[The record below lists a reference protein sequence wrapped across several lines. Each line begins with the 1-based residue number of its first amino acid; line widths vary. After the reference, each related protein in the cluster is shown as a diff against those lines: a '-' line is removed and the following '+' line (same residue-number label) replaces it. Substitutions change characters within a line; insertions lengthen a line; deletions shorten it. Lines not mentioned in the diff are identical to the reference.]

1 MSARRTQKRG
11 RAGFTL
17 AEVLVATMLLAIVMT
32 AVYTLFSSVITSWRI
47 AESGFDVHQEA
58 RNFLSLFTRECGNI
72 TARAAHLFEGKDDT
86 LTLFVVSEP
95 INLEEGEGRRL
106 MRVEYT
112 YSRTKGVVEREEAF
126 IEAPLPNVPPEDR
139 PVDRGRIKT
148 GKKFEADVAEN
159 VTRFGL
165 RYIWIPAPPERDPKL
180 PPEPQEPIIVE
191 RHEEKW
197 GLPQAIEVT
206 IETADPQLK
215 DSEPYALRARIP
227 IRTANQRRS
236 REDLMKML
244 GTAE

>member
-1 MSARRTQKRG
+1 MSARRTFAR
-11 RAGFTL
+11 RRDGFTL

-32 AVYTLFSSVITSWRI
+32 AVYTLFNSVIISWRV

-58 RNFLSLFTRECGNI
+58 RNFLTLFTRECGNI
-72 TARAAHLFEGKDDT
+72 TARAAHLVEGKDDT

-95 INLEEGEGRRL
+95 LNLEEGEGRRL
-106 MRVEYT
+106 MRVEYA
-112 YSRTKGVVEREEAF
+112 YNRTKGVVEREEAF
-126 IEAPLPNVPPEDR
+126 IEAPLPNFPPQDQ
-139 PVDRGRIKT
+139 PVNRSRIKT
-148 GKKFEADVAEN
+148 GRKFEADVAVN
-159 VTRFGL
+159 VTDFEI

-180 PPEPQEPIIVE
+180 PPEPQEPVIVE

-206 IETADPQLK
+206 IETADP
-215 DSEPYALRARIP
+215 EMEEEGPYILRARIP